1 MFAQIILFLLDSVC
15 GFLTLVLLARFTL
28 QIVHAP
34 FRNPLGHFVIA
45 VTDWIVRPARR
56 LVPGL
61 FGYDLASLL
70 LAWLAQA
77 IYLGIALGLS
87 GAFTAAFQGDLFHG
101 VSPARPA
108 GLSPSLES
116 TLGVPI
122 FMVAVLAVFETAKI
136 ELYLLMG
143 AVLVS
148 AIFSWVNP
156 YAPLAAVFNA
166 ISRPLLRPFQR
177 FIPPLGGVDLS
188 PLALLLLLQ
197 IGLMLLERLRLFA
210 IMP

>member
-1 MFAQIILFLLDSVC
+1 MLAQIILFILDSVC
-15 GFLTLVLLARFTL
+15 GFLTLMLLTRFVL
-28 QIVHAP
+28 QITHAP
-34 FRNPLGHFVIA
+34 FRNPLGQFVFA
-45 VTDWIVRPARR
+45 VTDWIVRPTRR
-56 LVPGL
+56 LIPGL

-87 GAFTAAFQGDLFHG
+87 GSISGALAA
-101 VSPARPA
+101 VSPAP
-108 GLSPSLES
+108 
-116 TLGVPI
+116 T
-122 FMVAVLAVFETAKI
+122 FMVATLAVFETVKLG
-136 ELYLLMG
+136 LYLMIG

-166 ISRPLLRPFQR
+166 VSQPLLRPLQR
-177 FIPPLGGVDLS
+177 FIPPIGGVDLS

-197 IGLMLLERLRLFA
+197 IGLMLLERLRLLA

>member
-15 GFLTLVLLARFTL
+15 SFLTLVLLARFTL
-28 QIVHAP
+28 QVVKAP

-70 LAWLAQA
+70 LAWLIQV

-87 GAFTAAFQGDLFHG
+87 GTFTA
-101 VSPARPA
+101 VSPAP
-108 GLSPSLES
+108 
-116 TLGVPI
+116 T
-122 FMVAVLAVFETAKI
+122 FMVAVLAVLETMKL
-136 ELYLLMG
+136 ELYLMIG

-166 ISRPLLRPFQR
+166 VSQPLLRPFQR
-177 FIPPLGGVDLS
+177 FIPPLGGIDLS

>member
-1 MFAQIILFLLDSVC
+1 MFAQIILFILDSVC
-15 GFLTLVLLARFTL
+15 GFLTLALLVRFTL
-28 QIVHAP
+28 QIVRAP
-34 FRNPLGHFVIA
+34 FRNPLGQFVIA
-45 VTDWIVRPARR
+45 VTDWIVRPTRR

-61 FGYDLASLL
+61 FGYDLACLL

-87 GAFTAAFQGDLFHG
+87 GAFTTAAPQGYLFHG
-101 VSPARPA
+101 VSPAP
-108 GLSPSLES
+108 
-116 TLGVPI
+116 T
-122 FMVAVLAVFETAKI
+122 FMVAALAVFETAKI
-136 ELYLLMG
+136 ELYLLIG

-166 ISRPLLRPFQR
+166 VSQPLLRPFQR
-177 FIPPLGGVDLS
+177 FIPPIGGVDLS
-188 PLALLLLLQ
+188 PLVLLLLLQ
-197 IGLMLLERLRLFA
+197 IGLMLLERLRMFA

>member
-1 MFAQIILFLLDSVC
+1 MLAQIILFIIDSAC
-15 GFLTLVLLARFTL
+15 GFLTLALLVRFTL

-34 FRNPLGHFVIA
+34 FRNPLGQFVIA
-45 VTDWIVRPARR
+45 VTDWIVRPTRR

-87 GAFTAAFQGDLFHG
+87 GAISGALAA
-101 VSPARPA
+101 VSPAP
-108 GLSPSLES
+108 
-116 TLGVPI
+116 T
-122 FMVAVLAVFETAKI
+122 FMVAALAVFETAKI
-136 ELYLLMG
+136 ELYLLIG

-166 ISRPLLRPFQR
+166 VSQPLLRPFQR
-177 FIPPLGGVDLS
+177 FIPPIGGVDLS
-188 PLALLLLLQ
+188 PLVLLLLLQ

>member
-1 MFAQIILFLLDSVC
+1 MLVQIILFILDSIC
-15 GFLTLVLLARFTL
+15 GFLTLALLVRFTL
-28 QIVHAP
+28 QVVKAP

-70 LAWLAQA
+70 LAWLIQV

-87 GAFTAAFQGDLFHG
+87 GTFTA
-101 VSPARPA
+101 VSPAP
-108 GLSPSLES
+108 
-116 TLGVPI
+116 T
-122 FMVAVLAVFETAKI
+122 FMVAALAVFEAAKI
-136 ELYLLMG
+136 ELYLLIG

-166 ISRPLLRPFQR
+166 VSQPLLRPFRR
-177 FIPPLGGVDLS
+177 FIPPLGGIDLS

>member
-1 MFAQIILFLLDSVC
+1 MLAQIILFILDSVC
-15 GFLTLVLLARFTL
+15 SFLTLALLVRFTL

-34 FRNPLGHFVIA
+34 FRNPLGQFVIA

-87 GAFTAAFQGDLFHG
+87 GTFTTAPQGYLFHG
-101 VSPARPA
+101 VSPAP
-108 GLSPSLES
+108 
-116 TLGVPI
+116 T
-122 FMVAVLAVFETAKI
+122 FMVAALALLETTKI
-136 ELYLLMG
+136 ELYLLIG

-166 ISRPLLRPFQR
+166 VSQPLLRPFQR
-177 FIPPLGGVDLS
+177 FIPPIGGVDLS

-197 IGLMLLERLRLFA
+197 IGLMLLERLRLLA